1 MSEAR
6 VTTTGV
12 REPRRRIAQ
21 RRIAQCRIA
30 QCRIGRSGMA
40 GDRRSA

>member
-21 RRIAQCRIA
+21 RRIAQCRI
-30 QCRIGRSGMA
+30 GRSGMA